1 MRIIILKIK
10 KKTVFFIFLSIIDVF
25 VSYNATEI
33 TSLKY
38 PPTSVNLVG
47 EAFCLL
53 FSKKPS
59 FSTFKQMIGESDF
72 LHKYIRPFDPS
83 TLSDYTMNELT
94 SYIQNPNFAQAH
106 LVSKTAGALSKW
118 IIVVYETARFSRPKD
133 VSS

>member
-1 MRIIILKIK
+1 MD
-10 KKTVFFIFLSIIDVF
+10 FFNISLFIDVF
-25 VSYNATEI
+25 VAYNATEI

-53 FSKKPS
+53 FAKKPS

-72 LHKYIRPFDPS
+72 LHKYIRPFDPI
-83 TLSDYTMNELT
+83 TVSDYTMNELT
-94 SYIQNPNFAQAH
+94 SYIQNADFAQAG

-118 IIVVYETARFSRPKD
+118 ILTVYEIARSSRPKD
-133 VSS
+133 VS